1 MASVRR
7 VNLVM
12 FVALLFG
19 IVQPVVAQT
28 GRAGALRV
36 DGFDVEQV
44 ASLAPGTRL
53 TFSIF
58 ATPGAAATVLIDG
71 VGRIVDLREVE
82 PGVYE
87 GSYVLQPGDRV
98 RSEGP
103 VVATVSRQGTV
114 TRTVLEEPLLLD
126 GPMPAASP
134 AARESVP
141 RRDEGLR
148 DGPAPNLPYAR
159 TGTAVP
165 QAMAPVPQPPSA
177 APGYTPAPDYTPAPV
192 YTPVPVRAPRFA
204 AVPVPVG
211 GSWPVAVPSRAR
223 VETSCADCV
232 FVESIRTVEVASAP
246 EHLGAIAGAVAGAVF
261 GDQIGRAH
269 ARHVTRVLGA
279 LGGALIGHEIQH
291 QAEGRTGYEATLRL
305 ASGARRVQRYDRL
318 PPFRAGET
326 IRLDPATLADA
337 R

>member
-1 MASVRR
+1 MGSIRR
-7 VNLVM
+7 MNLVM

-19 IVQPVVAQT
+19 VVHPVAAQS
-28 GRAGALRV
+28 GRAGMAALRV

-44 ASLAPGTRL
+44 ASLTAGTRL

-71 VGRIVDLREVE
+71 VGRTVDLREVE

-126 GPMPAASP
+126 GPLPAASP

-141 RRDEGLR
+141 PRDGGSR
-148 DGPAPNLPYAR
+148 DGPAPNLSYPR

-165 QAMAPVPQPPSA
+165 LAMAPVPQPPPAS
-177 APGYTPAPDYTPAPV
+177 PVYTPAPI
-192 YTPVPVRAPRFA
+192 RAPRFA
-204 AVPVPVG
+204 TVPVPVG
-211 GSWPVAVPSRAR
+211 GTWPVAVPSPAR
-223 VETSCADCV
+223 VDTSCADCAL
-232 FVESIRTVEVASAP
+232 VESIRAVEVPSAP

-279 LGGALIGHEIQH
+279 LGGALIGREIQH
-291 QAEGRTGYEATLRL
+291 QSEGRARYEATLRL
-305 ASGARRVQRYDRL
+305 ASGARRVQRYDRP

-326 IRLDPATLADA
+326 IRLDAAGLADA